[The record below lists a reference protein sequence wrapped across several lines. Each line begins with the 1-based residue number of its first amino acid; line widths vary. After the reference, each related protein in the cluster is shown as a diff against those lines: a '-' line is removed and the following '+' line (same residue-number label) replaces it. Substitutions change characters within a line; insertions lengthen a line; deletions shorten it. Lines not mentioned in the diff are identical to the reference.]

1 MRGKIKGESSY
12 KIKVNK
18 TLIHKKTICNLKNIN
33 TPKKLN
39 NTVKKKN
46 DLLKRNSFC
55 KDVKLMSNLDFN
67 SFEKSTSNDYSQK
80 TYTCKYLIEDNSNK
94 KGNIFYDMQNNKYL
108 KPILDSKD
116 IQKKILKCHISE
128 PLSNRYNFNKDNN
141 KHSHKKCLS
150 ELPSPKIKESTLFS
164 KEKYNVNSN
173 NNNNNNISPNV
184 IKIKNEK
191 IINKNIYYLLNNL
204 KIYNSNSNYPIKFL
218 RNGLNN
224 KKENY
229 SCYNKI
235 GVNSNNYNINSLTYN
250 DKQSKTCKNFYKKKI
265 SYDSNENNSKN
276 SFKFHN
282 NLIKNNSNS
291 FLNDK
296 NIKKLLYEK
305 IRFFC
310 NFLEIFF
317 LNIIKNMFKR
327 FINNI
332 SLIENQNIENNIYK
346 INSDTNTRRNTLYD
360 SESVRS
366 HKNSIFDNDMNLKP
380 NTYSNVNFFSL
391 YEINKKLNNL
401 TNRFDRDIVGH
412 SKDKKNIEKYSEKI
426 KDYGIKN
433 KIFNKIKRSESIEN
447 NMNIKR
453 NKNKY
458 NILKKKDTSN
468 TSNLLIYHKKVNLS
482 KVNDKSVKIDKNK
495 TLNKIKDNNSK
506 NDYNLKSLNNTNTY
520 FYNILS
526 DNDEPLINKNK
537 TKQLILKNKIKSDYE
552 AFKSKKLFI
561 NFKYYKI
568 KDINYTKLYINKY
581 KNKKH
586 KNHFSFCRNIN
597 FSINQ
602 KNNSNLYKKIK
613 INKKTDKISHRHNNN
628 VINQSNTNLNKTKN
642 IYNINIHSVY
652 KKDDTNMKRN
662 LEYNNNRNK
671 TIKHINIKYDFNDR
685 NEKVNKIIINC
696 AKFLTKS
703 IRKSFVKKYFKILK
717 KI

>member
-1 MRGKIKGESSY
+1 MKGKIKEESSY

-18 TLIHKKTICNLKNIN
+18 TLIHKKNICNLKNIN

-39 NTVKKKN
+39 NTMKKKN
-46 DLLKRNSFC
+46 ILFKRNSFC
-55 KDVKLMSNLDFN
+55 KDVKLISNLDFN
-67 SFEKSTSNDYSQK
+67 SFEKSTSNDYSQN

-116 IQKKILKCHISE
+116 IQKKILKCGFSE

-141 KHSHKKCLS
+141 KHSHIKCLS
-150 ELPSPKIKESTLFS
+150 ELSSPKIKKSTSLS
-164 KEKYNVNSN
+164 KEKYNVN
-173 NNNNNNISPNV
+173 NNNNISTNV

-191 IINKNIYYLLNNL
+191 INNKNIYYLLNNL
-204 KIYNSNSNYPIKFL
+204 KIYNSKSNYPIKFL
-218 RNGLNN
+218 RNSLNN

-229 SCYNKI
+229 SCFNKI
-235 GVNSNNYNINSLTYN
+235 GVNSNNDNINSLTYN

-265 SYDSNENNSKN
+265 SYDSYENNSKN

-282 NLIKNNSNS
+282 NLNKNNINS
-291 FLNDK
+291 FTNDK
-296 NIKKLLYEK
+296 SFNKLLYEK
-305 IRFFC
+305 LRYFC

-317 LNIIKNMFKR
+317 LNIIKNMFRR

-366 HKNSIFDNDMNLKP
+366 HKNSIFGNDMTIKP
-380 NTYSNVNFFSL
+380 NTYSNVNFFAL

-412 SKDKKNIEKYSEKI
+412 SKDKKNIEKYTEKT

-433 KIFNKIKRSESIEN
+433 KIFNKIKKSESIEN
-447 NMNIKR
+447 NKNIKR

-458 NILKKKDTSN
+458 NILKKKFTSN
-468 TSNLLIYHKKVNLS
+468 KTNLLIYQKKVNLP
-482 KVNDKSVKIDKNK
+482 KVNDKSVKIDQNK
-495 TLNKIKDNNSK
+495 TSNKIKDNNNSK

-520 FYNILS
+520 FYNIFS
-526 DNDEPLINKNK
+526 DNDDLTINKNK
-537 TKQLILKNKIKSDYE
+537 TKKLILKNKIKFDYE
-552 AFKSKKLFI
+552 EFKTKKLFI

-568 KDINYTKLYINKY
+568 KDINYSKKYINKY

-586 KNHFSFCRNIN
+586 KNHFSFFRNIN
-597 FSINQ
+597 FSINE
-602 KNNSNLYKKIK
+602 KNNSNLYKRIK
-613 INKKTDKISHRHNNN
+613 INKKTDKKSHRNNN
-628 VINQSNTNLNKTKN
+628 NNIINQSDSNLNKTKK

-652 KKDDTNMKRN
+652 KKDDTNMKKN
-662 LEYNNNRNK
+662 LEQYCYRNK
-671 TIKHINIKYDFNDR
+671 TTRHINIKYDFNDK

-696 AKFLTKS
+696 AKFLTK
-703 IRKSFVKKYFKILK
+703 IIKKSFVKKYFNILK